1 MQVEQRFKNSANR
14 LTTCRHDDI
23 IYQVNRMLM
32 LHAGGTYL
40 NG

>member
-1 MQVEQRFKNSANR
+1 MQVEQRLKNRANR
-14 LTTCRHDDI
+14 LTTMGPDDI
-23 IYQVNRMLM
+23 IDEVNRMLM